1 MSDFTKQTVLIKKLS
16 EFDDFEFPNYQT
28 DQASGVDLKA
38 SIENSLLINPWEKE
52 LIPTGVALSIPK
64 GMEAQIRPRSGLALK
79 HGITVLNSPGTID
92 SDYRGEIKII
102 LINLSNNKFEINRN
116 DRIAQ
121 MVFAKVSQVNFKAV
135 NDLDDTIRGGGGF
148 GSTGN

>member
-1 MSDFTKQTVLIKKLS
+1 MSIPAKQTVLVKKLS
-16 EFDDFEFPNYQT
+16 KFDDFELPEYQT
-28 DQASGVDLKA
+28 DQASGVDLRA
-38 SIENSLLINPWEKE
+38 SIESSLLIKPWEKA
-52 LIPTGVALSIPK
+52 LIPAGISISMPK

-121 MVFAKVSQVNFKAV
+121 MVFAEISQVKFEEV
-135 NDLDDTIRGGGGF
+135 NDLDETLRGGKGF
-148 GSTGN
+148 GSTGD

>member
-16 EFDDFEFPNYQT
+16 EFDDFEFPDYQT

-135 NDLDDTIRGGGGF
+135 NDLDDTIRGEGGF